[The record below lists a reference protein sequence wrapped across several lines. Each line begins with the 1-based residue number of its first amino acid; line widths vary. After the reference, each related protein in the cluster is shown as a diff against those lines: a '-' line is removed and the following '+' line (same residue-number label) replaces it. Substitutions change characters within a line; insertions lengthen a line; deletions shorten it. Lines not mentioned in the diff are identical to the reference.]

1 VWFASLDIMI
11 VDDETDLVALFD
23 EFLSLIGHQVVGKAF
38 DGEEAIKIFNNFI
51 SPPDLIILDHRMPK
65 KDGLTTAREILNNNS
80 KIKILILSA
89 DARTRDEFIA
99 LGVAD
104 FIEKPISLN
113 NLKERLERLS
123 NIL

>member
-1 VWFASLDIMI
+1 MI

>member
-1 VWFASLDIMI
+1 MI
-11 VDDETDLVALFD
+11 VDDETDLVTLFD

-38 DGEEAIKIFNNFI
+38 DGEEAIKIINNFT

-65 KDGLTTAREILNNNS
+65 KDGLATAREILNNNS

-89 DARTRDEFIA
+89 DARIRDEFLA
-99 LGVAD
+99 LGVTD

-123 NIL
+123 NIS